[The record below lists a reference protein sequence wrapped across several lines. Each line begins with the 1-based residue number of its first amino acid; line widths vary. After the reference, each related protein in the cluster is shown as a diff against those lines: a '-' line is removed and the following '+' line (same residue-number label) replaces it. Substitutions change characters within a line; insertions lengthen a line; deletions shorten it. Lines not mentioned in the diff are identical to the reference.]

1 MKPDDIDVF
10 SDLQKDAI
18 GEILNISIG
27 SSATAVSTML
37 QKRTDITTPRVEVV
51 RAENFEIT
59 SMEPAVAVEI
69 EYVEGIEGKNVFVL
83 RRCDVKAIVETM
95 MMTEIPDDEFELD
108 EMNMS
113 AVCEIMNQMMGASA
127 TALASLLERP
137 VNISTPVAYEIENVT
152 DLQERYFQDQEVA
165 VVVRFNLTVED
176 VIDSE
181 FLSVMPVNLA
191 KELVQAFM
199 PGFDEAEMEQEEQV
213 VAEVQAAPQ
222 PAEPTPT
229 PTPQP
234 TPQVA
239 PQMTPE
245 QQMYQQ
251 QMAPPTYQAPPVQQ
265 IPAMYQDMPMQQ
277 GMPMYQAPPMYMQ
290 QPMQPRVIQVQA
302 PPQEA
307 FNIASLNLPDA
318 QTKNLDMLMNV
329 PMEISVE
336 IGRTK
341 KPIKEIVAFAQGT
354 LVVLDKL
361 AGEQVDL
368 YVNNKCIAKGD
379 VVVIDDSFG
388 VRITKILDKNDI
400 LSSK

>member
-69 EYVEGIEGKNVFVL
+69 EYIEGIQGKNVFVL

-95 MMTEIPDDEFELD
+95 MMMEIPDDEFELD

-137 VNISTPVAYEIENVT
+137 VNISTPVAYEIENVK

-165 VVVRFNLTVED
+165 VVVRFNLTVEE

-199 PGFDEAEMEQEEQV
+199 PDFSEDEDMDEA
-213 VAEVQAAPQ
+213 
-222 PAEPTPT
+222 PTPT
-229 PTPQP
+229 PVATPQPTAQPTPQAIPQP
-234 TPQVA
+234 TPQQM
-239 PQMTPE
+239 PQAQP
-245 QQMYQQ
+245 MYQEQ
-251 QMAPPTYQAPPVQQ
+251 PTYAAPPVQQ
-265 IPAMYQDMPMQQ
+265 IPPMYQEMPMQQ

-307 FNIASLNLPDA
+307 FNIQSLNLPEAD
-318 QTKNLDMLMNV
+318 TRNLDMLMNV

-341 KPIKEIVAFAQGT
+341 KPIKDIVAFAQGT

>member
-199 PGFDEAEMEQEEQV
+199 PGFDEAEMEQEAQV

-222 PAEPTPT
+222 PAAPT
-229 PTPQP
+229 
-234 TPQVA
+234 
-239 PQMTPE
+239 
-245 QQMYQQ
+245 
-251 QMAPPTYQAPPVQQ
+251 
-265 IPAMYQDMPMQQ
+265 
-277 GMPMYQAPPMYMQ
+277 
-290 QPMQPRVIQVQA
+290 
-302 PPQEA
+302 
-307 FNIASLNLPDA
+307 
-318 QTKNLDMLMNV
+318 
-329 PMEISVE
+329 
-336 IGRTK
+336 
-341 KPIKEIVAFAQGT
+341 
-354 LVVLDKL
+354 
-361 AGEQVDL
+361 
-368 YVNNKCIAKGD
+368 
-379 VVVIDDSFG
+379 
-388 VRITKILDKNDI
+388 
-400 LSSK
+400 

>member
-69 EYVEGIEGKNVFVL
+69 EYIEGIQGKNVFVL

-95 MMTEIPDDEFELD
+95 MMMEIPDDEFELD

-137 VNISTPVAYEIENVT
+137 VNISTPVAYEIENVK

-165 VVVRFNLTVED
+165 VVVRFNLTVEE

-199 PGFDEAEMEQEEQV
+199 PDFSEDEDMDEA
-213 VAEVQAAPQ
+213 
-222 PAEPTPT
+222 PTPT
-229 PTPQP
+229 PVATPQPTAQPTPQAIPQPTPQP
-234 TPQVA
+234 TPQQM
-239 PQMTPE
+239 PQAQP
-245 QQMYQQ
+245 MYQEQ
-251 QMAPPTYQAPPVQQ
+251 PTYAAPPVQQ
-265 IPAMYQDMPMQQ
+265 IPPMYQEMPMQQ

-307 FNIASLNLPDA
+307 FNIQSLNLPEAD
-318 QTKNLDMLMNV
+318 TRNLDMLMNV

-341 KPIKEIVAFAQGT
+341 KPIKDIVAFAQGT

>member
-1 MKPDDIDVF
+1 MKPDETAIF
-10 SDLQKDAI
+10 TDLQKDAI

-27 SSATAVSTML
+27 SSATAISTML

-51 RAENFEIT
+51 SAENFEIT

-69 EYVEGIEGKNVFVL
+69 EYVEGIRGKNVFVL
-83 RRCDVKAIVETM
+83 RRSDVKAIVETM

-127 TALASLLERP
+127 TALASLLEKP
-137 VNISTPVAYEIENVT
+137 VNISTPLAYEIENVS
-152 DLQERYFQDQEVA
+152 DLQARYFQQEDVA

-176 VIDSE
+176 TIDSE
-181 FLSVMPVNLA
+181 FLSVMPVDLA
-191 KELVQAFM
+191 RELVQAFM
-199 PGFDEAEMEQEEQV
+199 PDFDETQ
-213 VAEVQAAPQ
+213 EVQEISVLPSQEAPQ
-222 PAEPTPT
+222 QVSPPMQAPAQEPPS
-229 PTPQP
+229 
-234 TPQVA
+234 
-239 PQMTPE
+239 
-245 QQMYQQ
+245 
-251 QMAPPTYQAPPVQQ
+251 YQAPPTQQ
-265 IPAMYQDMPMQQ
+265 MP
-277 GMPMYQAPPMYMQ
+277 PMYQQAPSMPQGTPAYPQDMSGMQMPQGQPMYGQPMYT
-290 QPMQPRVIQVQA
+290 QPMQPRMIQVQSL
-302 PPQEA
+302 PQDVL
-307 FNIASLNLPDA
+307 NLSSLNLPA
-318 QTKNLDMLMNV
+318 GEAKSLDMLMNV

-336 IGRTK
+336 IGRTR

-400 LSSK
+400 LSTK

>member
-1 MKPDDIDVF
+1 MDVF